1 MNDGSRKLTSLIFG
15 SGMIILIIISFMF
28 SGSYDSF
35 RSTPDTV
42 AKVGSHIITYREYD
56 QEIKRQMGFYQQFMG
71 GKPLTKQQI
80 EQFRLKEN
88 ALKNLINR
96 TILVEFG
103 ESIGLDVSKDEII
116 KEIKEQ
122 SYFQTNKQFDI
133 NKYKGILKANQY
145 TPEQWEE
152 NTKKDLLRQ
161 KINSLFDTLSISK
174 ELANE
179 IKKYKNVKK
188 TISLVQIDKAALR
201 AKLPI
206 TDAEVNEYLAKPEN
220 KETVKKLFEQRKASL
235 TQEEQ
240 VNAHHILLKTNGKND
255 AEVKKKID
263 KIYKELTPKN
273 FPEKANKYTEDNNM
287 DQRLNI
293 KKGGSLGWFGRG
305 KMVPEFEKT
314 AFGLKVNGISK
325 PVKTQF
331 GYHII
336 WVKDK
341 KEKVDPTLAKFEK
354 DIAKEQLRNGKTKEL
369 DEFANKV
376 AAEAE
381 GALKKGPTQAERVAN
396 KYGLTIEKEVAIN
409 RLEGHKGR
417 ILVTSKQVKKI
428 FDYET
433 TGFEKFE
440 DPAKTILISVKP
452 YVKPKTDK
460 VDVEE
465 KLDLVRRRVA
475 RLLSR
480 TLRENIIESYKEA
493 LSIYQNESLL

>member
-42 AKVGSHIITYREYD
+42 AKVGGEVITYREYD

-103 ESIGLDVSKDEII
+103 HSIGLDVSKDEII
-116 KEIKEQ
+116 KEIKNQ

-145 TPEQWEE
+145 TPEQWED

-179 IKKYKNVKK
+179 IKKYKDIKK
-188 TISLVQIDKAALR
+188 TITLVQVEKASLR
-201 AKLPI
+201 SKLPVSKSEI
-206 TDAEVNEYLAKPEN
+206 SAYLADAKN
-220 KETVKKLFEQRKASL
+220 KEQVKKLFEQRKPTLA
-235 TQEEQ
+235 QEEQ
-240 VNAHHILLKTNGKND
+240 VNARHILLKTNGKND

-263 KIYKELTPKN
+263 KIYKELTPQN

-287 DQRLNI
+287 DQRLKI
-293 KKGGSLGWFGRG
+293 KKGGALGWFGKG

-314 AFGLKVNGISK
+314 AFGLKKKGISK

-331 GYHII
+331 GWHII
-336 WVKDK
+336 FVEDK
-341 KEKVDPTLAKFEK
+341 KEKVDPTLEKFESK
-354 DIAKEQLRNGKTKEL
+354 IAEEQIRNGKNKEL
-369 DEFANKV
+369 DEFAVKV
-376 AAEAE
+376 TQEVEA
-381 GALKKGPTQAERVAN
+381 ALKQSVAKAESVAK
-396 KYGLTIEKEVAIN
+396 KYDLTIEKQVTMN

-417 ILVTSKQVKKI
+417 ILVNSKQVKKLFEI
-428 FDYET
+428 ADR
-433 TGFEKFE
+433 GNEKFE
-440 DPAKTILISVKP
+440 DPAKTVLAAVEP

-460 VDVEE
+460 PDVEE
-465 KLDLVRRRVA
+465 KMDLVRRRVA

-480 TLRENIIESYKEA
+480 TLRENIINSYREN
-493 LSIYQNESLL
+493 LPIYQNESLL